1 MEVVEFGPLTP
12 QQREELE
19 GDEHDPFDAAGAT
32 LSYRRKE
39 HHVALRHHGRLVA
52 STGMLVV
59 DVEVGRERF
68 AVVGLGGVIVN
79 ARHRGIG
86 LAREVV
92 NAALAKA
99 ETLGPAFAIL
109 FCHDDRVGL
118 YLKLGFRE
126 VPSEVR
132 VGQPHG
138 YAAIPERTMWRA
150 LRPGLT
156 WPAGPV
162 VVHSLPF

>member
-1 MEVVEFGPLTP
+1 VEVVELGRLTP
-12 QQREELE
+12 EQREELE
-19 GDEHDPFDAAGAT
+19 GDEHDPFDAAGST
-32 LSYRRKE
+32 LAYRGKE
-39 HHVALRHHGRLVA
+39 HHVALRDEGRLVA

-59 DVEVGRERF
+59 DVEVGPERF

-79 ARHRGIG
+79 ARRRGIG
-86 LAREVV
+86 LARKVV

-99 ETLGPAFAIL
+99 ETLGPEFAVL

-118 YLKLGFRE
+118 YLKLGFRQ
-126 VPSEVR
+126 VSSDVR
-132 VGQPHG
+132 VEQPNG
-138 YAAIPERTMWRA
+138 YAVIPEETMWHA
-150 LRPGLT
+150 LRPGRS